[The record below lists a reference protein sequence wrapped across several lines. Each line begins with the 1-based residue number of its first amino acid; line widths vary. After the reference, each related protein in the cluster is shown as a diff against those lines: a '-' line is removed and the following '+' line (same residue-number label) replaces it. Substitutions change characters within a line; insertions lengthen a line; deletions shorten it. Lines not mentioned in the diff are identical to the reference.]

1 MAPVI
6 FKTMSATR
14 AENIKVPVITNKVI
28 NTSFHPIFVKSF
40 KSFPREI
47 PANAPSAV
55 AGGKNATG
63 VVVSTTISYT
73 GETGHARSS
82 PRRDTYI
89 IEGSLTNRLIN
100 LLIVR
105 PIREIALS
113 KRTPIMESFTGIL

>member
-6 FKTMSATR
+6 FKTTSATS

-28 NTSFHPIFVKSF
+28 NTSFHPIFANSF

-55 AGGKNATG
+55 AGAKNATG
-63 VVVSTTISYT
+63 VVVSTTISFT

-113 KRTPIMESFTGIL
+113 KRTQIMESFTGIL